1 MAEPLEEVIGYR
13 FRDAELLKQAM
24 SHKSFAS
31 ESGSGVCNERMEFL
45 GDSVLAAVVAHQLFT
60 EYPDEPEGDLSKKKS
75 LLVSRPSLATW
86 AEELGLGTYLYL
98 GVGEETT
105 GGRTRQSLLG
115 NALEALIGAIYLDG
129 GYDAAAVFIRI
140 WCARR
145 HGSLSE
151 TDHKSRLQEMLQKK
165 YKAPPTYE
173 IASAAGPDHDKTF
186 RVTVRIGAER
196 LGAGT
201 GKSKKEAEQAA
212 ARDALSRM

>member
-1 MAEPLEEVIGYR
+1 VAEPLEEVIGYR
-13 FRDAELLKQAM
+13 FKDAGLLKQAM

-31 ESGSGVCNERMEFL
+31 ESGSDVCNERMEFL
-45 GDSVLAAVVAHQLFT
+45 GDSVLAVVVAHQLFT
-60 EYPDEPEGDLSKKKS
+60 EYPSEPEGDLSKKKS
-75 LLVSRPSLATW
+75 LLVSRPSLAAW

-105 GGRTRQSLLG
+105 GGRTRQSLLA

-129 GYDAAAVFIRI
+129 GYDAAAVFIRT

-145 HGSLSE
+145 HGSLEE

-165 YKAPPTYE
+165 HKVPPTYE
-173 IASAAGPDHDKTF
+173 IASSTGPDHDKTF
-186 RVTVRIGAER
+186 SVTVRIGADR

-212 ARDALSRM
+212 ALDALSRM